1 MTDDKNVA
9 DFESL
14 YVEAEQTEGVIPYDI
29 GGPQPVVVQLVAFG
43 ALRGEVLDP
52 GTGDGHHAIHYASQ
66 GYSTTAIDGSPTAI
80 ERAKRNAERAG
91 VHVDFQ
97 VADATELDGFN
108 DRFDTVVDSSF
119 YHLFIDDEATQTRYA
134 QALHRATKPGAHLF
148 MFELSPHNVNGIQ
161 WAGVPA
167 DNFKRVLGATG
178 WRVEYLGGT
187 TLAARFLP
195 QTIDAMNAILAGRQ
209 DEMGDGMRRLTEQLG
224 VLEPLLEDHR
234 VHLPAWSVV
243 ATRVD

>member
-1 MTDDKNVA
+1 
-9 DFESL
+9 
-14 YVEAEQTEGVIPYDI
+14 VIPYDI
-29 GGPQPVVVQLVAFG
+29 GGPQPVVEQLVAYG

-91 VHVDFQ
+91 VQVDFQ

-119 YHLFIDDEATQTRYA
+119 YHLFIGDEATQARYA
-134 QALHRATKPGAHLF
+134 RALQRATKPGANLF
-148 MFELSPHNVNGIQ
+148 MFELSPNNVNGIQ
-161 WAGVPA
+161 WTGVPA
-167 DNFKRVLGATG
+167 DNFQRVLGANG
-178 WRVEYLGGT
+178 WRVDYLGAT

-195 QTIDAMNAILAGRQ
+195 QTIDAMNAISAGRQ
-209 DEMGDGMRRLTEQLG
+209 NEMREGMQRLAQQLS
-224 VLEPLLEDHR
+224 VLGPLLEDHR

-243 ATRVD
+243 ATRLD